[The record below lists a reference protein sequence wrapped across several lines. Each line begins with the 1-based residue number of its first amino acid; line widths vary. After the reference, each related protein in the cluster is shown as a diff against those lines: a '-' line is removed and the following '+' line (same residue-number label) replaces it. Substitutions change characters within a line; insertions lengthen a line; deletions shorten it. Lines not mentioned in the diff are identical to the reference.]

1 MKCHQERK
9 EAKRLREERER
20 MARAERM
27 MEKLLPTIPEA
38 EVWNNL
44 LSTTPLSQFQSE
56 RKIFPSEGICCQ
68 ISLSLS
74 FSLLLGKHLSL
85 FSLSLLLTHTHSL
98 STFLLSIFPPPP
110 PVEANPRSILDID
123 QFSQPFQLQHCQR
136 YRQQSHIQRLSAAAS
151 ATTA

>member
-85 FSLSLLLTHTHSL
+85 FSLSLSYSRTHTLSL
-98 STFLLSIFPPPP
+98 PFAFHLPPP

-136 YRQQSHIQRLSAAAS
+136 YCQQSHIQRLSAAAS